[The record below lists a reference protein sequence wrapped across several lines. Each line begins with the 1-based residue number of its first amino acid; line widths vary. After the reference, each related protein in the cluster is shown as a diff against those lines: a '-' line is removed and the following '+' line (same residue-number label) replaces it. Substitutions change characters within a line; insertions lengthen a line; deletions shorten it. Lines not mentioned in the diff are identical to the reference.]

1 VKDFGHNLKGKLFEQ
16 RFAKKRLKHY
26 LLVLPYSRGI
36 IITYRHF
43 RKSVVYAK
51 ACLRFCPY

>member
-1 VKDFGHNLKGKLFEQ
+1 VKDFGLNLNGKLFEQ

-36 IITYRHF
+36 ITYRHF
-43 RKSVVYAK
+43 RKIVVNAK
-51 ACLRFCPY
+51 ACFRFCPY